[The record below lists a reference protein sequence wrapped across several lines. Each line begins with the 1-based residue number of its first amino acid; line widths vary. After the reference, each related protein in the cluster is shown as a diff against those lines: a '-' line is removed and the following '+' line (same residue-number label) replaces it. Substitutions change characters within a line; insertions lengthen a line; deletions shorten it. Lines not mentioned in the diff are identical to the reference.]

1 MVRNLISY
9 TFLTVMC
16 LVVTLL
22 TEKLSAHPKVVKAM
36 ISRGRTQ
43 LVCGYD
49 KYLLVTVTG
58 SVIAIVGLAR
68 HQSA

>member
-1 MVRNLISY
+1 MVRNLINY
-9 TFLTVMC
+9 TFLMVMY
-16 LVVTLL
+16 LIVTLL
-22 TEKLSAHPKVVKAM
+22 TEKLLAHPKVVKAM
-36 ISRGRTQ
+36 ISKGRAQ

-58 SVIAIVGLAR
+58 SIIAIVGLAH